1 MRGLEKAALHCPKV
15 PCAQG
20 TAQACNSSQVGGFDR
35 LTLRPIYDRQNLK
48 SSIRSRRPGSRSS
61 IVLNKFG
68 PSGHGEAQVQY
79 LDGDFRVI
87 SPGTYVR
94 CAITA
99 ARIPLDELK
108 YWSVDL
114 QEAYAVPTAV
124 LQRHFPSALKTQG

>member
-1 MRGLEKAALHCPKV
+1 M
-15 PCAQG
+15 
-20 TAQACNSSQVGGFDR
+20 TGGEA
-35 LTLRPIYDRQNLK
+35 K
-48 SSIRSRRPGSRSS
+48 SSEEFQET

-94 CAITA
+94 CAMTD

-114 QEAYAVPTAV
+114 QEAYASPEIV
-124 LQRHFPSALKTQG
+124 LQRHAHAQKA

>member
-1 MRGLEKAALHCPKV
+1 M
-15 PCAQG
+15 
-20 TAQACNSSQVGGFDR
+20 
-35 LTLRPIYDRQNLK
+35 YDRFHFGN
-48 SSIRSRRPGSRSS
+48 IEPGSPGTCRRVKESQD
-61 IVLNKFG
+61 VLNKFG

-94 CAITA
+94 CAVTD

-114 QEAYAVPTAV
+114 QEAYAIPNAV
-124 LQRHFPSALKTQG
+124 LQRYFPGALKTQG